1 MKVIKMLLSNK
12 EQLEELKNI
21 FNIAVQDVAPLSSST
36 MVDEC
41 WADLKDLYDKINLNA
56 YHNVNH
62 MMDCILKLDSI
73 EEILYGKINESLF
86 EIAILYHDCIYVPG
100 RTDNEIKSSIIAT
113 KMMKC
118 FGFEKSEIK
127 YVTNLIIGNVDD
139 MAYEYN
145 IFRDIDYSILGEHSF
160 TYNEYRKS
168 IEAEFLSIYTYQDYI
183 AGRLKFL
190 VDIMNG
196 IKIFKTS
203 ILGNVFEYRAKINI
217 AEEIEFL
224 KREQRRAK
232 PQ

>member
-1 MKVIKMLLSNK
+1 MKVIKMLLSNE

-21 FNIAVQDVAPLSSST
+21 FYIYVQDGVSSSSIA
-36 MVDEC
+36 MLDEC
-41 WADLKDLYDKINLNA
+41 WADLKDLYDKLNLNA

-62 MMDCILKLDSI
+62 IMDCILKLDSI
-73 EEILYGKINESLF
+73 EEIVYGKINLSLF

-100 RTDNEIKSSIIAT
+100 RTDNETKSSIIAT
-113 KMMKC
+113 KMMKY
-118 FGFEKSEIK
+118 FGFEKSKIK
-127 YVTNLIIGNVDD
+127 YVTNLILGNVND
-139 MAYEYN
+139 MTYEYN
-145 IFRDIDYSILGEHSF
+145 VFRDIDYSILGEHGF

-190 VDIMNG
+190 VDIRKD

-217 AEEIEFL
+217 TEEIEFL